1 MAGLE
6 RVVQQAAD
14 AQEGAAAEAPA
25 LIADD
30 VHVTYRVS
38 EDHSF
43 SARQFFSSGFQKRS
57 VREIHAVRG
66 VSLRVHPGEIVG
78 VIGANGS
85 GKSTLMRALAGL
97 LPVTSG
103 KVYAKSQPALLGV
116 GVALKSSLSG
126 RRNVM
131 IGGLALGLSRKEL
144 EGKTQ
149 EIIEFAGLHDFI
161 DLPMKTYSSGMRSR
175 LHFGIATSANADIL
189 IIDEALAVGDK
200 DFRARSEARMKKM
213 QDRAG
218 TIFLVSHSIGMIA
231 STCSRVIWL
240 DHGIVVQDGPAKQV
254 ARAYRG
260 DSEDGS

>member
-1 MAGLE
+1 MAEPDLRARSGDVA
-6 RVVQQAAD
+6 RAASTGT
-14 AQEGAAAEAPA
+14 AA
-25 LIADD
+25 LIAED

-38 EDHSF
+38 EDRNF

-66 VSLRVHPGEIVG
+66 ISLCVQPGEIVG

-103 KVYAKSQPALLGV
+103 KVYARSQPALLGV

-131 IGGLALGLSRKEL
+131 IGGLALGLSRREL
-144 EGKTQ
+144 ESKTR
-149 EIIEFAGLHDFI
+149 EIVDFADLHDFI
-161 DLPMKTYSSGMRSR
+161 DLPLKTYSSGMRSR

-200 DFRARSEARMKKM
+200 DFRARSEARMKQM
-213 QDRAG
+213 QGRAG

-231 STCSRVIWL
+231 NTCSRAIWL
-240 DHGIVVQDGPAKQV
+240 DRGRLVQDGPAKQV

-260 DSEDGS
+260 DSDDGS